1 MKKHRLNYKTLAE
14 IEKALSSLPHPLRV
28 EREGKG
34 PVRVVDKEGNYIQL
48 ISYNQLPSL
57 LLFIKKNCSHGD
69 KQARAGYF
77 ITLTF

>member
-1 MKKHRLNYKTLAE
+1 MKKKRLPFYELAE

-34 PVRVVDKEGNYIQL
+34 PVKIVDDEGNYIQL

-57 LLFIKKNCSHGD
+57 LLFIKRNCLE
-69 KQARAGYF
+69 KEA
-77 ITLTF
+77 